1 LRITTLT
8 SNHDTVR
15 FMSLDGATVAG
26 AMMHIAFTLSVRGIP
41 QLYAGEEIGMAGGED
56 PDNRREFPGGFSSGS
71 PDSHNA
77 FSTEGRKPDEQRIF
91 EWTRAWLRI
100 RAEQPALRNGR
111 LIDLVYDDDA
121 YVFARLDGQETVVV
135 AVNRQNQ
142 ERQLIVQTDSI
153 GLKEGIDLK
162 ALIGISPSARVANG
176 RVTLNMPAKTV
187 IAFKASR
194 I

>member
-1 LRITTLT
+1 
-8 SNHDTVR
+8 
-15 FMSLDGATVAG
+15 MSLDGATLPG
-26 AMMHIAFTLSVRGIP
+26 AMMHIAFTLSVRGTP
-41 QLYAGEEIGMAGGED
+41 QLYAGEEIGMEGGED
-56 PDNRREFPGGFSSGS
+56 PDNRREFPGGFSSGTA
-71 PDSHNA
+71 PDNHNA
-77 FSTEGRKPDEQRIF
+77 FSTAGRKPDEQRIF

-121 YVFARLDGQETVVV
+121 YVFARLDGRETVVV

-153 GLKEGIDLK
+153 ALKEGTDLK
-162 ALIGISPSARVANG
+162 ALIGISPSAKVANG
-176 RVTLNMPAKTV
+176 RVTLSMPAKTV
-187 IAFKASR
+187 IAFKAGR

>member
-1 LRITTLT
+1 
-8 SNHDTVR
+8 
-15 FMSLDGATVAG
+15 M
-26 AMMHIAFTLSVRGIP
+26 
-41 QLYAGEEIGMAGGED
+41 
-56 PDNRREFPGGFSSGS
+56 
-71 PDSHNA
+71 
-77 FSTEGRKPDEQRIF
+77 
-91 EWTRAWLRI
+91 RI

-162 ALIGISPSARVANG
+162 PLIVISPSARVANG
-176 RVTLNMPAKTV
+176 RVTLSMPSKTV